1 MHLIYDNSSN
11 ILWSDFSFFAEIL
24 LGFCVLAVVFFF
36 FKQSFFYRENVNN
49 LQRLNCIHFT
59 DIKCTFR

>member
-1 MHLIYDNSSN
+1 MHLIYDNLSD

-24 LGFCVLAVVFFF
+24 LGFCVLAAVFCFLNSRF
-36 FKQSFFYRENVNN
+36 IYRENVNN